1 MKKKILFIMILFIFM
16 FIPYNKVEA
25 KTLQDL
31 YNELDVLEKKREA
44 ANNNQKLTESEINKL
59 NSEIAT
65 INSNITITKNEIVQA
80 EKDVKKSEEEISNK
94 KEETNDYLLFL
105 QLSNSGNTYLEYL
118 FDAEDYTDFIYRYA
132 VVSQMSE
139 YNNNLI
145 NDLEKLIEELGEK
158 KKDLSEK
165 EKKLETQRNE
175 FNSKLITLRANLK
188 DIKAEGYDIDDD
200 IEVLKRQINN
210 YKNMGCSLNQDLS
223 VCTKVPYADGWKYP
237 LKSGCVTSEYT
248 GFNERTDYSGGGD
261 HHAIDLG
268 CNPEGTPVYAAAAGV
283 VRRIARYNCGG
294 NAVYIYHIVNGK
306 GYTSVYMHLLSY
318 NVKENQHV
326 TEDTVIGY
334 VGGYSTSSAHGGYD
348 NCTTGAHLHFGLASG
363 DNFASFN
370 VYSFNPRNLFK
381 FPYGWGYFYR

>member
-1 MKKKILFIMILFIFM
+1 
-16 FIPYNKVEA
+16 
-25 KTLQDL
+25 
-31 YNELDVLEKKREA
+31 
-44 ANNNQKLTESEINKL
+44 
-59 NSEIAT
+59 
-65 INSNITITKNEIVQA
+65 
-80 EKDVKKSEEEISNK
+80 
-94 KEETNDYLLFL
+94 
-105 QLSNSGNTYLEYL
+105 
-118 FDAEDYTDFIYRYA
+118 
-132 VVSQMSE
+132 MSE

-210 YKNMGCSLNQDLS
+210 YKNMGCSLNQDFS
-223 VCTKVPYADGWKYP
+223 DCTKVPYADGWKYP

-318 NVKENQHV
+318 TVKENQYV
-326 TEDTVIGY
+326 TDNTVIGY
-334 VGGYSTSSAHGGYD
+334 VGGYSTSIEHGGYD
-348 NCTTGAHLHFGLASG
+348 KCTTGAHLHFGLASG
-363 DNFASFN
+363 DSFASFN

>member
-1 MKKKILFIMILFIFM
+1 M

-158 KKDLSEK
+158 KKNLSAK
-165 EKKLETQRNE
+165 EKKLEMQRNE
-175 FNSKLITLRANLK
+175 FNSKLITLRSNLK

-200 IEVLKRQINN
+200 IKVLKRQINN

-306 GYTSVYMHLLSY
+306 RPCSCPRR
-318 NVKENQHV
+318 K
-326 TEDTVIGY
+326 
-334 VGGYSTSSAHGGYD
+334 TSSR
-348 NCTTGAHLHFGLASG
+348 F
-363 DNFASFN
+363 F
-370 VYSFNPRNLFK
+370 PRCKRIGNRWPSWLTSTVA
-381 FPYGWGYFYR
+381 PMV